1 MILDVSQI
9 ITNDGASKRIEG
21 TVSPESFS
29 FNGQDITF
37 VSPVEI
43 TGDVKNISG
52 VLYLSLSCRACFTTQ
67 CSRCMESVSET
78 MEFSFSERLSKNAP
92 DEDVITIDSHE
103 IDLDDLVMRSFCS
116 ELPINYV
123 CSKDCKGL
131 CHVCGCNLNHTQC
144 DCEDDYIDP
153 RLAALKDFL

>member
-21 TVSPESFS
+21 TVSPEDFS
-29 FNGQDITF
+29 FNGQDISF
-37 VSPVEI
+37 DSPVEI
-43 TGDVKNISG
+43 SGDVKNISG
-52 VLYLSLSCRACFTTQ
+52 VLYLSLDCRAHFTTQ
-67 CSRCMESVSET
+67 CSRCLESVSES

-131 CHVCGCNLNHTQC
+131 CHVCGCNLNHTKC